1 MTGIGSSTG
10 TVDVAIVGAG
20 PTGLMAAGL
29 LTRMGLRIRIVDKS
43 AGPAKESRAMVVQ
56 ARSLELFLAMGIVE
70 PFLDQGFVVNGA
82 RVVVDGREAVELA
95 FDDIGRVDTPFAF
108 PLMIP
113 QSETEKILLDDLSGR
128 GVAVEYGVTV
138 TGLEQSETGVTLTTA
153 TAGGGTIEAAYVI
166 GADGAHS
173 IVRKA
178 LGLRFDGAAYPKTFC
193 SPTARSSGRS
203 RTTGSASSSAGRAS
217 RLIFRREESGE
228 DASSRS
234 GPSRA
239 TQLRRSKRK
248 ARPRWLLKPCR
259 PSFVTSRAQTS
270 H

>member
-178 LGLRFDGAAYPKTFC
+178 LGLRFDGAAYPQDFLLADCAVEWPFAYDRLSIFLRGTSFAAYF
-193 SPTARSSGRS
+193 PTRGERRGRIIAIGPKQGRPSCADRNARLDRG
-203 RTTGSASSSAGRAS
+203 GSWNRAGR
-217 RLIFRREESGE
+217 
-228 DASSRS
+228 
-234 GPSRA
+234 PS
-239 TQLRRSKRK
+239 
-248 ARPRWLLKPCR
+248 
-259 PSFVTSRAQTS
+259 
-270 H
+270 